1 MVIRILLVS
10 SIVLFI
16 VYCNV
21 TFADTDTNAN
31 PAHETLWSQDL
42 TSRKRTLTRVLKASG
57 KTCRRVVETF
67 YQGLD
72 ENRAAYWNARCR
84 NGSAFMVQFPR
95 SRFENINILS
105 CETMSD
111 AGISCFEKHAQF
123 SER

>member
-1 MVIRILLVS
+1 MTAIRISLVS
-10 SIVLFI
+10 TLFLFI

-21 TFADTDTNAN
+21 TLADTDSNAN

-72 ENRAAYWNARCR
+72 NNRSAYWNARCR
-84 NGSAFMVQFPR
+84 NGSAFAVQFPR

-111 AGISCFEKHAQF
+111 AGIPCFEKHGYF
-123 SER
+123 R